1 MSKKIVSIIFLLL
14 LFLRFLGLKLLPIKP
29 SFWDYPL
36 LILLIT
42 LVIGSIKLKGIY
54 AKLIVSYVGFVI
66 LSCIFSAFYHSQNIV
81 IVFFHTYHYIPM
93 LIFFYF
99 MKEKITFKE
108 AERILI
114 IISLTCCLCY
124 IIQWLIYPTI
134 LFENAE
140 SKWTVS
146 EDEYRARIPGSIC
159 CYCLFLYGFNK
170 YLHEKRLINLVYS
183 LLGFLPIIIMGFRS
197 LVALSVASFFL
208 MIPFVLKSTRKTLFY
223 SFVGVGLAFVAL
235 QTPIVQSK
243 LKEMDKRNQNQQTFA
258 NEDYVRYLS
267 FDYYW
272 NLPFHTP
279 IEHVVGGGLPADTSS
294 KYSKIISKG
303 QLYHFYWN
311 DLGLIGLS
319 MFIGIP
325 AVMMLV
331 LMCLV
336 GIWKCKDP
344 KLQYIRFTLFIE
356 LSASIFTSAELY
368 RKGNLLM
375 LALFLYIDYRFRR
388 ELKMKEVQQN

>member
-1 MSKKIVSIIFLLL
+1 M
-14 LFLRFLGLKLLPIKP
+14 
-29 SFWDYPL
+29 
-36 LILLIT
+36 
-42 LVIGSIKLKGIY
+42 
-54 AKLIVSYVGFVI
+54 GFVI
-66 LSCIFSAFYHSQNIV
+66 LSCIYSAFFHSQNII
-81 IVFFHTYHYIPM
+81 IVFFHTYHYIPI
-93 LIFFYF
+93 LFFFYLV
-99 MKEKITFKE
+99 KEKVSFKD

-114 IISLTCCLCY
+114 IMSLICCLCY

-170 YLHEKRLINLVYS
+170 YLHEKRVIYLAYS
-183 LLGFLPIIIMGFRS
+183 VLGFIPIIIMGFRS
-197 LVALSVASFFL
+197 LVALSAVSFFL
-208 MIPFVLKSTRKTLFY
+208 MIPFVLKSSTKTLFY
-223 SFVGVGLAFVAL
+223 SIVGASMVFVAL
-235 QTPIVQSK
+235 QTPLVQSK

-279 IEHVVGGGLPADTSS
+279 IERVVGGGLPADTSS
-294 KYSKIISKG
+294 EYSKIVSKG

-311 DLGLIGLS
+311 DLGLFGLS

-325 AVMMLV
+325 AVLMLV
-331 LMCLV
+331 AMCLV
-336 GIWKCKDP
+336 GIFKCKDT

-368 RKGNLLM
+368 RKGNLLL
-375 LALFLYIDYRFRR
+375 LALFLYVEYKYRR
-388 ELKMKEVQQN
+388 EQKFNEIHQKIKLISQ